1 MEFKSTLEKESEK
14 QEKHLKEARAKGY
27 SDKGVDDVF
36 ELVSHSGRAVD
47 VMIARTKSI
56 AKTIQPS
63 ISGRDLQI
71 AGNMMCAMASQLVL
85 MLKDEG
91 LISINK

>member
-1 MEFKSTLEKESEK
+1 MEFKSTLEKTA
-14 QEKHLKEARAKGY
+14 EKHENHLREAIAKGY

-36 ELVSHSGRAVD
+36 ELISHSGRAMD
-47 VMIARTKSI
+47 VMVARSLSI

-63 ISGRDLQI
+63 ISGRDLKI
-71 AGNMMCAMASQLVL
+71 ASNMMCAMASQLVL
-85 MLKDEG
+85 QLKKEG

>member
-1 MEFKSTLEKESEK
+1 MELKSTLEKEF
-14 QEKHLKEARAKGY
+14 EKHENALKEARAKGY

-36 ELVSHSGRAVD
+36 ELISHSGCAVD
-47 VMIARTKSI
+47 VMVARTRSI

-71 AGNMMCAMASQLVL
+71 ACNMMCAMASQLV
-85 MLKDEG
+85 MQLKEAG
-91 LISINK
+91 IISFNK